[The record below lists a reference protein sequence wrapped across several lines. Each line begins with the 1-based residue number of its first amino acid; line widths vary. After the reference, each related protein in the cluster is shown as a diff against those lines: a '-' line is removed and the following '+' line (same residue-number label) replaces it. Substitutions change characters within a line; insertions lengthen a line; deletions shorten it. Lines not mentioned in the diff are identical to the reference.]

1 MKTLNELT
9 DLLNELN
16 AKKEALQNAIGSLN
30 VDIETSEENIVN
42 LKAQIHLNQSSG
54 SGLKEMFKQ
63 HEQFTARLSEA
74 ELDLTSLQIAIQELT
89 VQIDEA
95 KRVERMNQLEAAKK
109 ELDALIADIK
119 TPVNNLV
126 GSLTRIN
133 ELMSIVYKNKGLES
147 HQYAEVLSFYKRD
160 AVLSLKLLQELNP
173 NLTQQDFW
181 QLKRKHNQV
190 IGMTY

>member
-16 AKKEALQNAIGSLN
+16 AKKETLQNAISSLN

-95 KRVERMNQLEAAKK
+95 KRVERMNRLEEAQK
-109 ELDALIADIK
+109 EFTEIMSTIRK
-119 TPVNNLV
+119 PVNDLI
-126 GSLTRIN
+126 GSFARLNVLHKLI
-133 ELMSIVYKNKGLES
+133 YQNKGIPS
-147 HQYAEVLSFYKRD
+147 YQYMEIVSFYQRD
-160 AVLSLKLLQELNP
+160 VMLALKMLPEM
-173 NLTQQDFW
+173 NLHLDQKTFW
-181 QLKRKHNQV
+181 EIKRKHQAD
-190 IGMTY
+190 IGASC